1 MREARTEAAK
11 LTTSAAPTSEIVIE
25 EDEIELDAV
34 EVSLIE
40 DEVEGVVNPMVAT
53 ATRNGSI
60 T

>member
-1 MREARTEAAK
+1 M
-11 LTTSAAPTSEIVIE
+11 SEIVIE

-40 DEVEGVVNPMVAT
+40 DKVEGVVNPMVAT

>member
-1 MREARTEAAK
+1 M
-11 LTTSAAPTSEIVIE
+11 SEIVIE

>member
-11 LTTSAAPTSEIVIE
+11 LTTSAAPMSEIVIE

-53 ATRNGSI
+53 TTRNGSI